1 MADSVATTD
10 RSHNLVTNSLLSTK
24 LFIPQV
30 HHLQDVLPR
39 PRLVERLQ
47 HGLTRKLTLI
57 SAPAGYGKTM
67 LLAEWIPQS
76 PRCVCWLS
84 LDETDNDLTRFL
96 TYFIAALQQLAPAF
110 GQTLLGALQA
120 PQPPA
125 LESLITTLV
134 NEIIPLDDF
143 ALVLDDYHLLH
154 QPAIHAAVALLLQ
167 HLPPNMHLVITSRA
181 DPPLPL
187 ARLRVRG
194 QMTELRASDLR
205 FTRDEAT
212 AFFRQLKALPLLVE
226 QIQELDTRTEGWG
239 AGLQLAALSLQGL
252 AAPDIAHFIEE
263 FTGSHH
269 DVFDYLA
276 EEVLQQQSPE
286 IHRFLLH
293 TAILSRLCG
302 PLCDAVLDDETV
314 KQESRLPLEAVEGQA
329 TPAFASGREVL
340 DYLERAN
347 LFLVPLDNERRWHRY
362 HHLFAE
368 LLRTRLERTYPD
380 KVKELHRRASSWY
393 AQQGLLGEA
402 VQHALA
408 AGAFA
413 QAGNLIE
420 RIGLKLFSIGLM
432 QHTLNQWLAALPGE
446 FVRTRPKL
454 GLIQA
459 RLLLHQRDLEAAFL
473 RLDEAEQALQQQVG
487 DEQADAPNT
496 QGEILATRALL
507 NTISNRFD
515 PNQVRIWS
523 QAALACLRPDNAFYR
538 GVVFGALGMVFIH
551 QGDFAQAEQAFGE
564 AATVSRESG
573 SVYVTLAAVINQTN
587 MQRMRGALGLAITTC
602 QQTIEWAVTQGAEA
616 SSFVG
621 NIYTN
626 LADLLRERNEL
637 VTALDYATKGL
648 ERAQQG
654 LNQYLSVVSSL
665 TLARVKQAQ
674 GQLEDALKILRQVR
688 QVTKQQQIPWAPTLL
703 PVIEIQLRLAQGDL
717 LAAQAWSLEPDWE
730 AQFLRQFPGTY
741 AHIYAYEYGRITQL
755 QVMLA
760 RGRAAGD
767 QKLLHEV
774 IAQLEQQAEAAQ
786 TVRLLWLQ
794 IKIAVLQALA
804 YSALGDV
811 AAALATLAR
820 ALTLAKPEG
829 FVRVFIDE
837 GTPLARLLAQA
848 ARAGLMPDYI
858 DQLLAA
864 FPDFGDQGRRFQ
876 IDDLREEAPPILYL
890 KSATPV
896 AKIQNL
902 IEPLSI
908 RELEVLQLLAQGL
921 TNPEIAQKLYISAQ
935 TVKVHTRNIFG
946 KLGVNDRKQAG
957 AKARALGLLL
967 GLDNG

>member
-10 RSHNLVTNSLLSTK
+10 RSRNLVINSLLSTK
-24 LFIPQV
+24 LFIPQAR
-30 HHLQDVLPR
+30 HLQEVLPR

-76 PRCVCWLS
+76 TRCVCWLS
-84 LDETDNDLTRFL
+84 LDETDNDLARFL
-96 TYFIAALQQLAPAF
+96 TYFIAALQQLAPDF

-120 PQPPA
+120 PQLPV

-167 HLPPNMHLVITSRA
+167 HLPPNMNLVITSRA

-194 QMTELRASDLR
+194 QMTELRAGDLR

-212 AFFRQLKALPLLVE
+212 AFFHQLKALPLLVE

-252 AAPDIAHFIEE
+252 GAPDIAHFIEE

-286 IHRFLLH
+286 IHRFLLY
-293 TAILSRLCG
+293 TSILSRLCG
-302 PLCDAVLDDETV
+302 PLCDAILHDEAAE
-314 KQESRLPLEAVEGQA
+314 QESRLHLEAVEGQA
-329 TPAFASGREVL
+329 TPALASGREVL
-340 DYLERAN
+340 ANLERAN
-347 LFLVPLDNERRWHRY
+347 LFLVPLDNERRWYRY

-368 LLRTRLERTYPD
+368 LLRTRLERAYPD

-393 AQQGLLGEA
+393 AQQGLLSEA

-413 QAGNLIE
+413 QASNLIE
-420 RIGLKLFSIGLM
+420 RIGLKLFSIGPM

-446 FVRTRPKL
+446 FVRARPKL

-487 DEQADAPNT
+487 QDQADAPNT
-496 QGEILATRALL
+496 QGEILATRALV

-515 PNQVRIWS
+515 PDQVRIWS
-523 QAALACLRPDNAFYR
+523 QAALAGLRPDNAFYR
-538 GVVFGALGMVFIH
+538 GVVFGALGMVFTH
-551 QGDFAQAEQAFGE
+551 QGEFAQAEQAFGE
-564 AATVSRESG
+564 AATISRESG

-587 MQRMRGALGLAITTC
+587 MQRMRGALGLAIMTC
-602 QQTIEWAVTQGAEA
+602 EEAIEWAIKQGAEA

-626 LADLLRERNEL
+626 LADLHRERNEL
-637 VTALDYATKGL
+637 AAALSYATKGV

-654 LNQYLSVVSSL
+654 LNQYLSAVSSL
-665 TLARVKQAQ
+665 TLARVKQAH
-674 GQLEDALKILRQVR
+674 GQLDDAFKTLRQVR
-688 QVTKQQQIPWAPTLL
+688 QLMEQQQIPWAPTLL
-703 PVIEIQLRLAQGDL
+703 PVIETQLRLVQGDL
-717 LAAQAWSLEPDWE
+717 PAVRAWSFAPDWE

-741 AHIYAYEYGRITQL
+741 ALIFAYEYGRITQV

-760 RGRAAGD
+760 QGRAAAD
-767 QKLLHEV
+767 QKLLREV
-774 IAQLEQQAEAAQ
+774 VAQLEQQAEAARAAQ
-786 TVRLLWLQ
+786 LRWLQ
-794 IKIAVLQALA
+794 IKVATFQALA
-804 YSALGDV
+804 YDALGDGSV
-811 AAALATLAR
+811 ALTSLERALILAR
-820 ALTLAKPEG
+820 PEG
-829 FVRVFIDE
+829 FVRVFADE
-837 GTPLARLLAQA
+837 GAPLARLLARA

-858 DQLLAA
+858 GQLLAA
-864 FPDFGDQGRRFQ
+864 FPDFGDQGRRFG
-876 IDDLREEAPPILYL
+876 IDDLRLGEPPLVNRQ
-890 KSATPV
+890 SQ
-896 AKIQNL
+896 IQNL
-902 IEPLSI
+902 IEPLSR
-908 RELEVLQLLAQGL
+908 RELEILALMAQGL
-921 TNPEIAQKLYISAQ
+921 TNPEIAQQNYISAQ

-946 KLGVNDRKQAG
+946 KLGVNDRKQAVT
-957 AKARALGLLL
+957 KARALGLLPDL
-967 GLDNG
+967 NNG